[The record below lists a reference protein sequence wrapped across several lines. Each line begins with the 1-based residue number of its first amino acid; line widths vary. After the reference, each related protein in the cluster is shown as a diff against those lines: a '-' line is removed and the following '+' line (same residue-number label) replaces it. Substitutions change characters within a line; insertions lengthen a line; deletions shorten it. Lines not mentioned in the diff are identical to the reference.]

1 MTHKQIDEEIRK
13 EYDYKFLDYRLN
25 QLEQNLKQGQQ
36 KLEETQTQNYNE
48 ILQILKTLTEGNSTQ
63 NQTLTE
69 LNTRIKNVEKKMPNI
84 DSLEKTTTGHAKQIE
99 HLERRLDIYKQ
110 ITTGIG
116 IALIG
121 TMITLFFNI
130 ITKLL

>member
-1 MTHKQIDEEIRK
+1 MCNENKTNNTHEK
-13 EYDYKFLDYRLN
+13 DYRFLDYRLN
-25 QLEQNLKQGQQ
+25 QLETTLKTGQEKIEQEQ
-36 KLEETQTQNYNE
+36 KQNYNE
-48 ILQILKTLTEGNSTQ
+48 LLRILQQLQEGNSTQ

-69 LNTRIKNVEKKMPNI
+69 LNTRIKNVEKKMPCI
-84 DSLEKTTTGHAKQIE
+84 DSLEKTATGHAKQIE
-99 HLERRLDIYKQ
+99 NLERRLDIYKQ

-130 ITKLL
+130 LTKVL

>member
-1 MTHKQIDEEIRK
+1 MDEEIRK

-99 HLERRLDIYKQ
+99 NLETRLDTYKQ
-110 ITTGIG
+110 IT
-116 IALIG
+116 IAIVVALVG

>member
-1 MTHKQIDEEIRK
+1 MDEEIRK

-36 KLEETQTQNYNE
+36 KLEQTQAQNYNE
-48 ILQILKTLTEGNSTQ
+48 LLKILQQLQEGNSTQ

-69 LNTRIKNVEKKMPNI
+69 LNTRITNI
-84 DSLEKTTTGHAKQIE
+84 EQKIRCIDKLKESTATHHERIDNI
-99 HLERRLDIYKQ
+99 ERRLDIYKQ
-110 ITTGIG
+110 ITIA
-116 IALIG
+116 IAVALIG

>member
-1 MTHKQIDEEIRK
+1 MDEEIRK

-99 HLERRLDIYKQ
+99 NLETRLDTYKQ
-110 ITTGIG
+110 IT
-116 IALIG
+116 IAIVVALVG

-130 ITKLL
+130 LTKVL